1 MEFRILGPLEVVD
14 GERRLSLGGPRQRT
28 LLAVL
33 LTRANE
39 AVSADFLT
47 DALWGEQPP
56 KDAANALQYHVSQ
69 LRKVLGADRIVTQDV
84 GYSIRVTADELDLS
98 RFERLMHDAS
108 DAAPRRAAE
117 LLGEAL
123 DLWRGPPLSDL
134 RDETFAVAEVHRLE
148 ELRLVTLER
157 RAEAEVALGRHTD
170 VIPELEALV
179 REHPLREPLRATL
192 IRALYG
198 AGRQAEALEV
208 YRETRE
214 LLVSELG
221 IEPGPALQAL
231 ERAVLRQDPALAPQV
246 LATRPDRAIL
256 VVADDVRHVDDLLAI
271 AEPLA
276 RQPPREL
283 ILARLLPAEGDIAT
297 ANAQLVEHRAQLVS
311 HGVPCRT
318 AVYTTAEPGAE
329 AALLATEQ
337 DVDLVLVD
345 ASPNF
350 IDSGRPDEFLKGL
363 LEHVPS
369 DVGIV
374 TGRSGL
380 PTDGPIAVPFGGV
393 EHDWSAIEL
402 AAWLAAALGTTLR
415 LLGTEADEAHGRRDA
430 SRLLARGSLLV
441 QQVVGI
447 ATEPVLVPGGDRGV
461 VDATRD
467 ARILVV
473 GLSDR
478 WRHEGL
484 GDVRIAVAAT
494 AAAPV
499 MFVRR
504 GLRPGG
510 IAPSETLT
518 RFTWTLASQHGNQS

>member
-1 MEFRILGPLEVVD
+1 
-14 GERRLSLGGPRQRT
+14 
-28 LLAVL
+28 
-33 LTRANE
+33 
-39 AVSADFLT
+39 VSR
-47 DALWGEQPP
+47 
-56 KDAANALQYHVSQ
+56 NAL
-69 LRKVLGADRIVTQDV
+69 
-84 GYSIRVTADELDLS
+84 
-98 RFERLMHDAS
+98 
-108 DAAPRRAAE
+108 
-117 LLGEAL
+117 
-123 DLWRGPPLSDL
+123 
-134 RDETFAVAEVHRLE
+134 
-148 ELRLVTLER
+148 
-157 RAEAEVALGRHTD
+157 
-170 VIPELEALV
+170 
-179 REHPLREPLRATL
+179 ATL
-192 IRALYG
+192 YDWCIHRTVVPVVESFV
-198 AGRQAEALEV
+198 QE
-208 YRETRE
+208 
-214 LLVSELG
+214 
-221 IEPGPALQAL
+221 
-231 ERAVLRQDPALAPQV
+231 
-246 LATRPDRAIL
+246 RPDRAIL

-363 LEHVPS
+363 LEHVP
-369 DVGIV
+369 
-374 TGRSGL
+374 
-380 PTDGPIAVPFGGV
+380 FGGV

-494 AAAPV
+494 ATAPV